1 MFFIS
6 RTYHV
11 TPYKIYSEQQ
21 HYRPSH
27 ISKNHVIRSTF
38 FFKAPFWGGAPVG
51 GPVGDPHCYGR
62 HGGLSGHPLAPGAGW
77 GGMPG
82 ARGSAREFFASWR
95 ILLCQLAD
103 WLERRELGAGRVGQ
117 CVGTKFASWRIVG
130 LSENQKKFFGD
141 TSADFLYGKKI
152 FTFAVN

>member
-27 ISKNHVIRSTF
+27 ITKNHVIRSTF

-51 GPVGDPHCYGR
+51 GPVGDPHCYRR

-82 ARGSAREFFASWR
+82 ARGSAREFFASWW
-95 ILLCQLAD
+95 ITHFVKKTMFHVHIYIYTGGWVGWAMDTHWVFPPNIYLS
-103 WLERRELGAGRVGQ
+103 WLVYSPRPRHYI
-117 CVGTKFASWRIVG
+117 TP
-130 LSENQKKFFGD
+130 
-141 TSADFLYGKKI
+141 
-152 FTFAVN
+152 